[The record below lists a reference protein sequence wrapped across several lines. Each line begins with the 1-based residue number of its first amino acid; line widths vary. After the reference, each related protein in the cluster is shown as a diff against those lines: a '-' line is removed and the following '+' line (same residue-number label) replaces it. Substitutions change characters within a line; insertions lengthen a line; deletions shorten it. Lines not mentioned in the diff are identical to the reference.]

1 MPGRWGQVG
10 IVGFWLVMMG
20 WLAWR
25 DLVPRLGMGEL
36 RYRAVLADRA
46 VAEPTNWRLLYG
58 ERRVGNLF
66 SMVEPKPDGGYVLST
81 RGHLS
86 GAQLRPEDDSPLAGL
101 LRAANVSADR
111 LPDFEVRSQFKVTA
125 LGRLAEFS
133 VAASV
138 RGLGIDLVVDGTVEG
153 NEVIVNSKGLPF
165 LEGQTRLAFD
175 PEAVVLDQ
183 FGPLDRIAG
192 LYEGKV
198 WTTRA
203 VNPLAALLAPRG
215 FWGARGTSLDSVR
228 HEVIGVETI
237 DWNGNQWPCHVV
249 EHEHP
254 SSPVRARTWARIG
267 DGKVLREE
275 IPLGGDTIS
284 LEPEPAVE

>member
-20 WLAWR
+20 WLVWR
-25 DLVPRLGMGEL
+25 DVLPRLGMGEL

-86 GAQLRPEDDSPLAGL
+86 GAELRPEDDSPLSEL
-101 LRAANVSADR
+101 LRAAKVGADR
-111 LPDFEVRSQFKVTA
+111 MPDFEVRSQFKVTA

-133 VAASV
+133 VAAGV
-138 RGLGIDLVVDGTVEG
+138 RGLGIDLVVEGTVEG
-153 NEVIVNSKGLPF
+153 NELVLESKGLSF
-165 LEGQTRLAFD
+165 LAGQTRLPFD
-175 PEAVVLDQ
+175 SEAVVLDQ
-183 FGPLDRIAG
+183 FGPMDRIAG
-192 LYEGKV
+192 LSVGKV

-215 FWGARGTSLDSVR
+215 WLGARGTTLDTMR
-228 HEVIGVETI
+228 HEVIGEETI
-237 DWNGNQWPCHVV
+237 VWNRTEWRCYVV

-254 SSPVRARTWARIG
+254 GSPVRAQSWVRIG

-284 LEPEPAVE
+284 LEPEPAAE